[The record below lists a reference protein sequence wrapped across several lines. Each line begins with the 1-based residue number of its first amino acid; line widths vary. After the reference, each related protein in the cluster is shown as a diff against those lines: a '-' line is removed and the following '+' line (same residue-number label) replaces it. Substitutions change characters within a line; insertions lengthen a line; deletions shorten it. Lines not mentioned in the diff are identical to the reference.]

1 MTPHLYTHASQEHY
15 GECCQLAWRIR
26 LLRSDHPCNCFAR
39 ASICQLVL
47 HAFLYQEE
55 IRHTD
60 TNSKLLHSGYNIFGK
75 KYRNKHN
82 INQSQTIHIT
92 KAEID
97 MNMTHGSV
105 HQSSGQTRSTISK
118 RIDTSARQK
127 NKYTS

>member
-1 MTPHLYTHASQEHY
+1 M
-15 GECCQLAWRIR
+15 
-26 LLRSDHPCNCFAR
+26 SDNIACILF
-39 ASICQLVL
+39 
-47 HAFLYQEE
+47 QEE
-55 IRHTD
+55 IRHTN
-60 TNSKLLHSGYNIFGK
+60 TNSKLLHSGYNIFGN

-82 INQSQTIHIT
+82 INQSQIIHIT

-97 MNMTHGSV
+97 MNITHESV

>member
-1 MTPHLYTHASQEHY
+1 MQFISRGNPTYRYKLKATTQWLYKS
-15 GECCQLAWRIR
+15 
-26 LLRSDHPCNCFAR
+26 
-39 ASICQLVL
+39 
-47 HAFLYQEE
+47 
-55 IRHTD
+55 
-60 TNSKLLHSGYNIFGK
+60 FGN

-97 MNMTHGSV
+97 MNITRESV

-127 NKYTS
+127 NEYTS